1 MKFTLMIAIVFV
13 YVIIKSECVFH
24 LKQINQGNVVMS
36 NSNSNNAGNVNQYT
50 KKAQIVN
57 PHVDFINT
65 KMVDVIKE
73 APIQIGVKSEIMQ
86 IRNDDKGI
94 EGNEGYDIVK
104 QTPIVVNSK
113 NISKEYQ
120 TEIISYDINSNTY

>member
-1 MKFTLMIAIVFV
+1 MKFTLMMAVVFV

-36 NSNSNNAGNVNQYT
+36 NSNSNNAGNVNEYT
-50 KKAQIVN
+50 KKAEIVN

-65 KMVDVIKE
+65 KEIDVIKE

-86 IRNDDKGI
+86 IRNNDKGI
-94 EGNEGYDIVK
+94 EGNEGYNIVK

-120 TEIISYDINSNTY
+120 NEIISYDINSNTY

>member
-1 MKFTLMIAIVFV
+1 MKFTLMMAVVFAYMV
-13 YVIIKSECVFH
+13 IKSECVFH

-36 NSNSNNAGNVNQYT
+36 NSNSNNAENVNEYT
-50 KKAQIVN
+50 KKAEIVN

-65 KMVDVIKE
+65 KEIDVIKE
-73 APIQIGVKSEIMQ
+73 TPIQIGVKNEIMQ
-86 IRNDDKGI
+86 IRNNDKGI
-94 EGNEGYDIVK
+94 ENNEVYDIVK

-120 TEIISYDINSNTY
+120 NEIISYDINSNTY

>member
-1 MKFTLMIAIVFV
+1 MKFTLMIAVVFA
-13 YVIIKSECVFH
+13 YEIIKSECVFH

-36 NSNSNNAGNVNQYT
+36 NSNSNNAGNVNEYT

-65 KMVDVIKE
+65 KEVDVIKE
-73 APIQIGVKSEIMQ
+73 APIQIGVKSEITQ
-86 IRNDDKGI
+86 IRNNDNGI
-94 EGNEGYDIVK
+94 ESNEGYDIVN

-120 TEIISYDINSNTY
+120 NEIISYDINSNTY